1 MLAYV
6 NGQFVDDADAV
17 ISVRDRGFMLGDGVF
32 DTWRTYGGRLV
43 RPVVEKHLDRFRRSV
58 NFLELDGEG
67 IVAEFDAITKEL
79 AERNA
84 EGIAAAGDIL
94 MFCVVTRG
102 RTRKAIEGFDPGTPT
117 KVVLC
122 NPIPFSAYGGG
133 SLYEDGVHLVPSMQA
148 QNPFSGYDPRVKALS
163 RLAYVR
169 AERKQA
175 RAESG
180 SWVALFDNQG
190 FITEAAG
197 ACLAIVEGET
207 IVHPP
212 RWQTLPS
219 VSLNVFKELAQSLGF
234 GVEERPLG
242 MYDFLNADESYVLS
256 TSIAML
262 PIADIDGVALKRGN
276 LVGPR
281 ILDAWKEFVGFDFVK
296 QASELALVPAA

>member
-1 MLAYV
+1 VLAYV
-6 NGQFVDDADAV
+6 NGQFVEDEDAV
-17 ISVRDRGFMLGDGVF
+17 VSVRDRGFMLGDGVF

-43 RPVVEKHLDRFRRSV
+43 RPVVEKHLERFRRSI
-58 NFLELDGEG
+58 NFLELASEE
-67 IVAEFDAITKEL
+67 IVAEFDEATQQL

-84 EGIAAAGDIL
+84 DAIAEAGDIL
-94 MFCVVTRG
+94 IFCVLTRG
-102 RTRKAIEGFDPGTPT
+102 QTRKAVEGFDPGTPT
-117 KVVLC
+117 RAILC
-122 NPIPFSAYGGG
+122 NPIPFAAYGGT
-133 SLYEDGVHLVPSMQA
+133 LYDTGVHLVPSMQA

-175 RAESG
+175 RAGSG
-180 SWVALFDNQG
+180 NWVVLFDNQG

-219 VSLNVFKELAQSLGF
+219 VSLNVFRELARSLGF
-234 GVEERPLG
+234 GVEERPLA

-262 PIADIDGVALKRGN
+262 PVADLDGVEVKRGTA
-276 LVGPR
+276 VGPK
-281 ILDAWKEFVGFDFVK
+281 ILEAWKEYVGFDFVA
-296 QASELALVPAA
+296 QAKELALVPSA

>member
-17 ISVRDRGFMLGDGVF
+17 VSARDRGFMLGDGVF

-43 RPVVEKHLDRFRRSV
+43 RPVVEKHLARFRRSV
-58 NFLELDGEG
+58 NFLELEGEK
-67 IVAEFDAITKEL
+67 IVAEFDDVTKDL
-79 AERNA
+79 RERNA
-84 EGIAAAGDIL
+84 DAIAEAGDIL

-102 RTRKAIEGFDPGTPT
+102 QTKKAIEGFDPGTPT
-117 KVVLC
+117 RVVLC
-122 NPIPFSAYGGG
+122 NPIPFAAYGGG
-133 SLYEDGVHLVPSMQA
+133 SLYEDGVHLVPSMQT
-148 QNPFSGYDPRVKALS
+148 QNPFGGYDPRVKALS

-175 RAESG
+175 RSESG
-180 SWVALFDNQG
+180 TWVALFDNHG

-207 IVHPP
+207 VVHPP

-219 VSLNVFKELAQSLGF
+219 VSLNVFRELADSLGF
-234 GVEERPLG
+234 GVEERPLA

-262 PIADIDGVALKRGN
+262 PIADVDGIAVKRGDA
-276 LVGPR
+276 VGPR
-281 ILDAWKEFVGFDFVK
+281 ILEAWKEYVGFDFVA
-296 QASELALVPAA
+296 QASELALATSA